1 MRSIRNT
8 LRKHSLEERI
18 VTLNLR
24 PDRAD
29 VVVFAADL
37 YLSVMKWGRIKEM
50 VVPQVGL
57 ADGIVHLLYNRH
69 RRSRARSA

>member
-1 MRSIRNT
+1 
-8 LRKHSLEERI
+8 
-18 VTLNLR
+18 
-24 PDRAD
+24 
-29 VVVFAADL
+29 
-37 YLSVMKWGRIKEM
+37 

>member
-1 MRSIRNT
+1 
-8 LRKHSLEERI
+8 
-18 VTLNLR
+18 
-24 PDRAD
+24 
-29 VVVFAADL
+29 
-37 YLSVMKWGRIKEM
+37 MKWGRIQEM